1 METLL
6 KTLNMKVAGAG
17 EKGEFQMTA
26 MLQVKKI
33 STPFL
38 QVSLLS

>member
-17 EKGEFQMTA
+17 EKGEFQVTA
-26 MLQVKKI
+26 MLQVKII

-38 QVSLLS
+38 QVPSLS